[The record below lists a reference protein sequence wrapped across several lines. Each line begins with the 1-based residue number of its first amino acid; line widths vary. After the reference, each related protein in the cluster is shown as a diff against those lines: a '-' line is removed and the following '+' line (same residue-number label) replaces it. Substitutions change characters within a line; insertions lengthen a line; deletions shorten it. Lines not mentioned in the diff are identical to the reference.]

1 MRKFLLATLSVL
13 CAGFATLGVACKD
26 TTDKDNNDGNSDI
39 VVLNGF
45 NHWDDMVIIYLDP
58 ATFDGSMKLNKDT
71 TYIAEGNASYKCYIG
86 ATMANQPELKLTA
99 SGRKNDITDV
109 SQFGLYIYNA
119 NDYAFDVIVT
129 AYAGD
134 KVACAPY
141 ATAEPGANNL
151 TFDVNRAMIQNTG
164 KVITEYSIAF
174 SGVRADATFY
184 IDNFYLKT
192 TKDEVVITEKA
203 KAVIGD
209 ITALP
214 NDATRQTL
222 ETVMDKY
229 NALTTAEKQTIANY
243 DRLETLMKPFW
254 LADLSA
260 VRAQDDSKLLYFDVP
275 FAGVQI
281 SSKTAGVGSYGYSTE
296 KSYGEESGSLKV
308 DFSVSPTNWVN
319 IATTATAQIDEEYIE
334 FYVYNDS
341 DQYKAMCVGWNVPI
355 NAEYPAYME
364 LAPNAWTQ
372 VWAKAEHLTNSGK
385 SSGVFEVCGLSDLTD
400 RRASAPKGSLYFSS
414 VTKIRPSQVAQAVI
428 DEINALPETATKTQL
443 ESVMANYQA
452 LAVADKQAVNN
463 YDKLKGLLST
473 YWSADITAAQTNDP
487 DTLLYFDE
495 TFGAGQITKVDN
507 GIASYGYSTEKKYG
521 NQNGSLKVDFTE
533 KAPGFMPVKGWMN
546 IYTTATTD
554 IEEDYLEFY
563 VYNDS
568 DQYKGIALG
577 WIDPSNSGYGYM
589 ILTPNE
595 WTKVFCK
602 SSDLTTGMATKDKPP
617 QYPYGGR
624 IQIVAIN
631 DLVNRSVR
639 EPEGALY
646 FSAVQKYDPSAKV
659 QAART
664 GADVNTLFFFDRELG
679 IMQAAA
685 SCGSTSYSANTLFDG
700 KGGALKVSF
709 TGEQDE
715 SKDAPILSLL
725 TCDYQFN
732 EGDYVVF
739 NVKADIDAKYL
750 EVRFGTKYGT
760 QCVAGKWTQVIIPA
774 SAVQEATTPLLRF
787 YANNEGENYWSQY
800 VKTNVK
806 GDVYIT
812 QAKVLSADKVKNL
825 AEAETTD
832 TYNIGQT
839 TFVGK
844 MDYYGTKGTYLY
856 NNEVYASFYDTNVAL
871 VGDTVRFYA
880 RSLHPQNT
888 ALNGVADKTV
898 HTAIGMELAEAS
910 DKDKMYI
917 VASGLVFEEMYVQ
930 CFTARESGHYATAQG
945 ANNNLTYEVLEDG
958 YVRYC
963 LDLSSYNSAIKYFR
977 LWTGQKLQM
986 MDVEAV
992 HIRDVYFGD

>member
-1 MRKFLLATLSVL
+1 MKKFLLATLSVL
-13 CAGFATLGVACKD
+13 CVGFAACGVACVD
-26 TTDKDNNDGNSDI
+26 TKEEGENKNTSDI

-45 NHWDDMVIIYLDP
+45 NHWDDMVVIYLDP
-58 ATFDGSMKLNKDT
+58 ATFDGSMKLNKDE
-71 TYIAEGNASYKCYIG
+71 TYIVEGNASYKCYIG

-134 KVACAPY
+134 SVVCAPY
-141 ATAEPGANNL
+141 ATAEVGANNL
-151 TFDVNRAMIQNTG
+151 TFDVNRAIIQNTG

-174 SGVRADATFY
+174 SGVRADSTFY
-184 IDNFYLKT
+184 IDNFHLKT
-192 TKDEVVITEKA
+192 TKDEVVITEAA
-203 KAVIGD
+203 KSVIND

-214 NDATRQTL
+214 NDATREAL
-222 ETVMDKY
+222 EVVMNKY
-229 NALTTAEKQTIANY
+229 NALTDEEKQTIANY

-254 LADLSA
+254 LEDLSA
-260 VRAQDDSKLLYFDVP
+260 IRAEDDSKLLYFDVP

-281 SSKTAGVGSYGYSTE
+281 ANKTTGVGSYGYSTE
-296 KSYGEESGSLKV
+296 KAYGEESGSLKV
-308 DFSVSPTNWVN
+308 DFTVSPTNWVN
-319 IATTATAQIDEEYIE
+319 IATTATAMIDEEYIE

-364 LAPNAWTQ
+364 LAPHTWTQ

-414 VTKIRPSQVAQAVI
+414 VKKIRPSQEAQSVI
-428 DEINALPETATKTQL
+428 DEISALPESASKTQL

-452 LAVADKQAVNN
+452 LAPVDKQAVNN
-463 YDKLKGLLST
+463 YDRLKSLLSPC
-473 YWSADITAAQTNDP
+473 WSADLTAAQANDKN
-487 DTLLYFDE
+487 TLLYFDE
-495 TFGAGQITKVDN
+495 TFGVGQISKVDN
-507 GIASYGYSTEKKYG
+507 GIASYGYSTEKAYG
-521 NQNGSLKVDFTE
+521 DESGSLKVDFTV
-533 KAPGFMPVKGWMN
+533 KAPGFMPVEGWMN
-546 IYTTATTD
+546 LYTTATTE
-554 IEEDYLEFY
+554 IEEDYIEFY

-568 DQYKGIALG
+568 DQYKGLAVG

-589 ILTPNE
+589 ILTPNA
-595 WTKVFCK
+595 WTRVFCK
-602 SSDLTTGMATKDKPP
+602 SSDLTKGLATKDNPP

-624 IQIVAIN
+624 FQIVAIN

-639 EPEGALY
+639 APEGALY
-646 FSAVQKYDPSAKV
+646 FSSVQKYDPSVQV
-659 QAART
+659 QAERKGEDA
-664 GADVNTLFFFDRELG
+664 NTLFFFDRELG
-679 IMQAAA
+679 TMQASA
-685 SCGSTSYSANTLFDG
+685 SCGTATYSPDTLFNGKSGSLKLSFDG
-700 KGGALKVSF
+700 
-709 TGEQDE
+709 TQDE
-715 SKDAPILSLL
+715 TKDVPILNLL
-725 TCDYQFN
+725 TCNYQFN

-739 NVKADIDAKYL
+739 NVKADVDATYL

-774 SAVQEATTPLLRF
+774 SAVLETDSPLLRF

-806 GDVYIT
+806 GDIYIT
-812 QAKVLSADKVKNL
+812 KAKVLSADKVKDTAQ
-825 AEAETTD
+825 AEDTD

-839 TFVGK
+839 AFVGK
-844 MDYYGTKGTYLY
+844 IDYYGTKGTYLY
-856 NNEVYASFYDTNVAL
+856 NNAVYASFYDTSVAL
-871 VGDTVRFYA
+871 VGDTLRFYA
-880 RSLHPQNT
+880 RSLHPQN
-888 ALNGVADKTV
+888 ASLNGVADKTV
-898 HTAIGMELAEAS
+898 HTVIGMELAEAS
-910 DKDKMYI
+910 DKNKMYI
-917 VASGLVFEEMYVQ
+917 VASGLVYENMYVQ
-930 CFTARESGHYATAQG
+930 CFTARESGHYATAI
-945 ANNNLTYEVLEDG
+945 ASSNNLTYEILEDG

-963 LDLSSYNSAIKYFR
+963 LDLSSYNKSIKYFR